1 MKPVES
7 GVDDYNV
14 LPPPIQLL
22 DNLSL
27 VPGSITLSQ
36 FENTLAERW
45 RINLE
50 EHVLTIRT
58 ITEFRTIAIRYAELF
73 NYDYIFVDVS
83 PNLGVLNHAIIST
96 CDAFFMPVMPNLISI
111 LVKWKKI
118 L

>member
-7 GVDDYNV
+7 GIDDYNI

-45 RINLE
+45 KINLE
-50 EHVLTIRT
+50 EHVL
-58 ITEFRTIAIRYAELF
+58 
-73 NYDYIFVDVS
+73 
-83 PNLGVLNHAIIST
+83 ST
-96 CDAFFMPVMPNLISI
+96 
-111 LVKWKKI
+111 
-118 L
+118 